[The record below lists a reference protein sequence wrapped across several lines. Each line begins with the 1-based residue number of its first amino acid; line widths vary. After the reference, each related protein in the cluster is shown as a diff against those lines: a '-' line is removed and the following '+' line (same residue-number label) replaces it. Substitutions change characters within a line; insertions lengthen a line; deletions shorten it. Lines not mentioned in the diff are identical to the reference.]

1 MMFADG
7 FEEALVG
14 VVRRFNEIWPLYD
27 YAKCLEVLQ
36 KANLSQD
43 EAIEYMEYNVL
54 GAYLGVETP
63 CFAVMGEE
71 GMEILE
77 EVRERG
83 EPV

>member
-14 VVRRFNEIWPLYD
+14 VVRRFNETWPLYD

-36 KANLSQD
+36 EANLSQE

-54 GAYLGVETP
+54 GAYLGEETP

-77 EVRERG
+77 EVRRE
-83 EPV
+83 